1 MTAVKRSLLAFGAL
15 TSLVCASPQAFAQ
28 NRPLPSLPGS
38 GQGAGD
44 AVDDSADGATPAQP
58 AASPQV
64 TPQQLYE
71 RVRRGVVAI
80 TRNGAA
86 TAVGTVLSGDGRIL
100 TALSALGGGEGAD
113 VRYADGTSVHAKVE
127 RADKAFDLALLMP
140 EPNQWKDGLQAS
152 EANPAGVDI
161 RAMLPAH
168 GAHFGP
174 ATAALKGRADAHA
187 KGGEPLLRMLDVDV
201 QGPSI
206 AGAPLLDASGAV
218 IGVLVHAC
226 KGGPVAESADAFK
239 RACQPVVLGAPV
251 SAIRAFL
258 SPLAA
263 QVSAAA
269 AATQPAASA
278 PAPAA
283 PPAAPTPWLGIRVD
297 PVVSG
302 DVHGVRVTGVAFP
315 SPAEKA
321 GLKAGTDVVVAVDG
335 EPISSPDGLAAAI
348 NKHAPGDT
356 VKILTYGGG
365 QFRQVSVVL
374 GSK

>member
-1 MTAVKRSLLAFGAL
+1 MMIAVKRSLLAFGAM
-15 TSLVCASPQAFAQ
+15 TSLVCASAQAFAQ
-28 NRPLPSLPGS
+28 PRALPPLPTE
-38 GQGAGD
+38 AGD
-44 AVDDSADGATPAQP
+44 DTADDTPAP
-58 AASPQV
+58 AQAAQAAPAPAPQAA

-80 TRNGAA
+80 QRNGVPA
-86 TAVGTVLSGDGRIL
+86 AVGTVLSGDGRIL

-127 RADKAFDLALLMP
+127 RADKAFDLALLLP

-152 EANPAGVDI
+152 EANPVGVDI

-187 KGGEPLLRMLDVDV
+187 RTGEPLLRMLDVDV
-201 QGPSI
+201 QGPSL

-226 KGGPVAESADAFK
+226 KGGPAAESADAFK
-239 RACQPVVLGAPV
+239 RACQPVTLGAPV

-258 SPLAA
+258 SPLAGQA
-263 QVSAAA
+263 AVATPAAA
-269 AATQPAASA
+269 PAA
-278 PAPAA
+278 AA
-283 PPAAPTPWLGIRVD
+283 PPAPVPWLGIRVE
-297 PVVSG
+297 PQASG
-302 DVHGVRVTGVAFP
+302 DVHGVRVSGVAP
-315 SPAEKA
+315 GSPAEKA
-321 GLKAGTDVVVAVDG
+321 GLKAGSDVVVAVEG
-335 EPISSPDGLAAAI
+335 EPISAPENLAAAI

-356 VKILTYGGG
+356 VKVLTYGAG